1 LKSSA
6 LKFFPGSQ
14 EYEDNAKKE
23 IYENITRNF
32 DIFEFLD
39 NENGVQPSV
48 IDRKNLGNTPATYGL
63 PPEIDDMSD
72 DLEFHI

>member
-1 LKSSA
+1 M
-6 LKFFPGSQ
+6 PGSQ
-14 EYEDNAKKE
+14 EYEEHTKKE

-39 NENGVQPSV
+39 NDNNPLQQSI
-48 IDRKNLGNTPATYGL
+48 IDRKNMGNTPATYGL
-63 PPEIDDMSD
+63 AADGDEMSD